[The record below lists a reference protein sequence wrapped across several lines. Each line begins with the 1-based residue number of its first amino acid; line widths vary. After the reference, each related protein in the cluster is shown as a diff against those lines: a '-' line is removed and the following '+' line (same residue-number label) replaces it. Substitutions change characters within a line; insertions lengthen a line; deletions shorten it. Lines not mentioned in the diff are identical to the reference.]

1 MTYALVQVHKDYKPV
16 GYLQLVSSKDA
27 YVVLNRSCATR
38 FYDLAELSR
47 AVQEHNDKCDPGAHF
62 TIVTV

>member
-16 GYLQLVSSKDA
+16 GYLKLENGTNA

-47 AVQEHNDKCDPGAHF
+47 AVQEHNDKCNPGAHF
-62 TIVTV
+62 RIVTV

>member
-1 MTYALVQVHKDYKPV
+1 MTYALVQVHKDYKPL
-16 GYLQLVSSKDA
+16 GCLKLENGTDA

-47 AVQEHNDKCDPGAHF
+47 AVQEHNDRCNPGAHF
-62 TIVTV
+62 RIVTV

>member
-1 MTYALVQVHKDYKPV
+1 MTYALVQGHKAYKAV
-16 GYLQLVSSKDA
+16 GYLQLVGSREA
-27 YVVLNRSCATR
+27 YAVLNRSCATR

-62 TIVTV
+62 RIVTV